1 MDLNQGGDKTSL
13 EQGKSQHLHSAV
25 LWIVLILVVVLSTC
39 ALALSIYTSIAKTN
53 HDNQLEEANV
63 QLERLATT
71 IDNMSS
77 LLLYISNTTKKYEE
91 CIADLETVTS
101 TILALNSLQTLFQ
114 ELNDTVENQ
123 LPHELD
129 EIVTH
134 LSTALNQAFVA
145 QQSQYQELNASVARS
160 LLNLFSQF
168 QQVNETTAE
177 LNDTLHELSIN
188 LSADQRS
195 NTGMVNILISLL
207 VAKTLFLHVSSI
219 TTMWAL
225 LQHH

>member
-1 MDLNQGGDKTSL
+1 MDLREKTSL

-53 HDNQLEEANV
+53 HDNQLEEANI

-77 LLLYISNTTKKYEE
+77 LLLYISNTTKKHEE

-114 ELNDTVENQ
+114 ELNDTVKNQ
-123 LPHELD
+123 LPQELD
-129 EIVTH
+129 EIMTSKH
-134 LSTALNQAFVA
+134 GTESGFCCSAEPISRAQRFSSKIFVESF
-145 QQSQYQELNASVARS
+145 QPVSAS
-160 LLNLFSQF
+160 
-168 QQVNETTAE
+168 E
-177 LNDTLHELSIN
+177 
-188 LSADQRS
+188 
-195 NTGMVNILISLL
+195 
-207 VAKTLFLHVSSI
+207 
-219 TTMWAL
+219 
-225 LQHH
+225 